1 MWMENEKEA
10 RVEEKKEFIDKEIK
24 IVDIIQDEIEEQI
37 E

>member
-1 MWMENEKEA
+1 MENEKEA